1 MDLGIIVV
9 SYNTRRL
16 LGDCLRALEK
26 GCQYLAAS
34 GHTAEIF
41 VVDNASP
48 DESATYVRAEFPGV
62 HLTASNQNLG
72 FAAANNLV
80 MRQWDWDR
88 WLSAGP
94 DYAVLVNPDT
104 EVQPEALSLMLKFLK
119 THPKVGLAAAQLSYG
134 DGRFQHGAF
143 HFPDAWQVYFDLF
156 PNPLPAL
163 PVLGPG
169 RGRRVLESRLNGRYP
184 RELYRS
190 GIPFQVDH
198 PLGAC
203 LMVRR
208 QAVLETGLLDE
219 AYWIYGE
226 EVDWCWR
233 MHRAGWPAFCVPRAL
248 VVHHEGQSTRQF
260 KSAMFVQLWRSRL
273 QLFRK
278 HRPGVS
284 LAIIRGIL
292 FLGLVAE
299 TRRARHMY
307 QAGEIPEQ
315 ECQDRLVAY
324 RQVRRMWAG
333 KA

>member
-1 MDLGIIVV
+1 MIVV

-16 LGDCLRALEK
+16 LGDCLRALET

-34 GHTAEIF
+34 GRTAQIH

-48 DESATYVRAEFPGV
+48 DDSAAYVRARFPGV
-62 HLTASNQNLG
+62 HLTASSQNLG

-80 MRQWDWDR
+80 MRQWFWDR
-88 WLSAGP
+88 WRAAGP

-104 EVQPEALSLMLKFLK
+104 EVQPKALSLMLEFLI
-119 THPKVGLAAAQLSYG
+119 THPRVGIAAAQLCYG

-143 HFPDAWQVYFDLF
+143 HFPDAGQVYFDLF
-156 PNPLPAL
+156 PNPLPPL

-169 RGRRVLESRLNGRYP
+169 RGRRVLESRLNGRYAQ
-184 RELYRS
+184 ELYRS
-190 GIPFQVDH
+190 GVPFQVDH

-233 MHRAGWPAFCVPRAL
+233 MQRAGWPAFCVPRAL

-284 LAIIRGIL
+284 LAIIRNIL
-292 FLGLVAE
+292 FLGLGAE
-299 TRRARHMY
+299 ARRARCMC
-307 QAGEIPEQ
+307 QAGEITDQ
-315 ECQDRLVAY
+315 EYRDRLDAY
-324 RQVRRMWAG
+324 RQVRQMWEG